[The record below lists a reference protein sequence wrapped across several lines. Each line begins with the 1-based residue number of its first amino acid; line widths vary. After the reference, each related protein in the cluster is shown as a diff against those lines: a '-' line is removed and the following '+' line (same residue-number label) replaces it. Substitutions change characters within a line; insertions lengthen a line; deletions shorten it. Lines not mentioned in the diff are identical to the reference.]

1 MRQYKT
7 YLFDFDYTLV
17 DSSNGIVMCFRHV
30 LDKHGYKNVD
40 DRAIKRTIGMTLDDA
55 FALLTGVSG
64 REVLV
69 SASVSNL
76 FKILIINTQQII
88 QLE

>member
-55 FALLTGVSG
+55 FALLTGGVWSG
-64 REVLV
+64 SFGFLSERICSE
-69 SASVSNL
+69 S
-76 FKILIINTQQII
+76 
-88 QLE
+88 

>member
-1 MRQYKT
+1 MVRKIVIMRQYKT

-55 FALLTGVSG
+55 FSLRGC
-64 REVLV
+64 LV
-69 SASVSNL
+69 GK
-76 FKILIINTQQII
+76 FWFLIGKNM
-88 QLE
+88 